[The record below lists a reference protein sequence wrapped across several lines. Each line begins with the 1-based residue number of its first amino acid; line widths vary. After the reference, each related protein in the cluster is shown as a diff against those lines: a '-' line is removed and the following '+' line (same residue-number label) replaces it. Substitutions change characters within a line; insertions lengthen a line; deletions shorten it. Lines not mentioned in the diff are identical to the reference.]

1 MRFGEARRELLRKIA
16 PQEHV
21 SDTLEAEFVAAFER
35 IDQIN
40 SAVWRKG
47 TGPTQRTL
55 DTPYGRLDVE
65 RREGFQVFRNGE
77 PFVRFP
83 CLTDK
88 PALFL
93 DERAAKAAALLH
105 SPDGWGTEYIEPN
118 DRLLAWSASPQEQ
131 GFRQTQ
137 PIILDWPSSALP
149 DDVIWSDLCEFVR
162 PWGMTTDLSEFC
174 KGLRKG

>member
-1 MRFGEARRELLRKIA
+1 MRFGKARRELLRKIA
-16 PQEHV
+16 PQELV
-21 SDTLEAEFVAAFER
+21 SDDLEAEFVAAFGQIE
-35 IDQIN
+35 QIN
-40 SAVWRKG
+40 RVAWQKS
-47 TGPTQRTL
+47 TGPKVRTV
-55 DTPYGRLDVE
+55 DTPYGRLDIE

-77 PFVRFP
+77 PLVRFP
-83 CLTDK
+83 CTTGK

-137 PIILDWPSSALP
+137 PIL
-149 DDVIWSDLCEFVR
+149 
-162 PWGMTTDLSEFC
+162 
-174 KGLRKG
+174 